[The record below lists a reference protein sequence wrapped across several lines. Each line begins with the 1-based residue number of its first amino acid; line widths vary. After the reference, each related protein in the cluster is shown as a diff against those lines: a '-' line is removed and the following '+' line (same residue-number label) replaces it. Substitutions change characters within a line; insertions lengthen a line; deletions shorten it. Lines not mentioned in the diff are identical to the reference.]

1 MMPRHRS
8 SRSQTNSDLE
18 KSHCMIAD
26 FFLSFSDP
34 TALMIL
40 DIVRKK
46 EMTSREISQKL
57 GIGPKAVMAKMKA
70 MERNGIVASC
80 VRSQNTLYRI
90 ADLHILKAF
99 DRVLKLP
106 SRKLKRTSSP
116 KRELSVSVI
125 NCPIRHKLEN

>member
-1 MMPRHRS
+1 
-8 SRSQTNSDLE
+8 
-18 KSHCMIAD
+18 MIAD

-90 ADLHILKAF
+90 ADLKFLKAF
-99 DRVLKLP
+99 DRILEFPAKRLKQ
-106 SRKLKRTSSP
+106 TGSS
-116 KRELSVSVI
+116 KKELSGTTQEGKKPSKAVPWAS
-125 NCPIRHKLEN
+125 IR